1 MWTFEHSV
9 ECKADRTF
17 AWQFWTNV
25 SNWPVVDSSVESAA
39 LDGPFRSGAKIT
51 TKPRGGDAIKGQL
64 EDVHDGR
71 SAVVIIHVPGAA
83 LRCTWK
89 FEDSGTRKTRIT
101 QQATIE
107 GEKSQDYVSAVAPEM
122 EKGIPQGMQRL
133 AETIEQL
140 AFGSALGRW
149 LHLF

>member
-51 TKPRGGDAIKGQL
+51 TKPRGGDAIKGEL

-107 GEKSQDYVSAVAPEM
+107 GEKSQDYVSTVAPEM

-133 AETIEQL
+133 AETIERL